1 MDETKINDALDR
13 LETALITYGA
23 SLEKVG
29 GATSTTQEVEPKKE
43 TINIALERTT
53 ALKSFATTYSTLDAR
68 VRNLRE
74 KVKPALLGLIFDLG
88 QELSFLQRKNDDG
101 ALSTTDIALKLSKL
115 EKEIAELEKEPQE
128 EERQPAAV
136 EPIPVNPPSPQS
148 TQEEQKENISPK
160 VHSLEIGTS
169 NVVPN
174 GRGGYSLEREG
185 GRRNGKDLISLEEQK
200 KWDDSIKMLGD
211 HEHDHEAIV
220 RPGVADIQQ
229 AVNGTSETAT
239 GKTPQEA
246 LKNATDKAVNS
257 AIQKFNNGV
266 ADVQKKSDQLDA
278 DTEHGTKP
286 KKQPD

>member
-1 MDETKINDALDR
+1 MHKETPITINITKEVEVGTKSIESDLESIYDKVNMIMRGIQPEANQEADLQPYVDRFSIAMNKIEAYEANSKSRRKLRSSLATLINPLKWLGEDPLLEQPGMDETKINDALDR

-128 EERQPAAV
+128 EETARCRRTYNC
-136 EPIPVNPPSPQS
+136 EPSITSVHTRRTKRKYLTQS
-148 TQEEQKENISPK
+148 TFSRDWHQ
-160 VHSLEIGTS
+160 
-169 NVVPN
+169 
-174 GRGGYSLEREG
+174 
-185 GRRNGKDLISLEEQK
+185 
-200 KWDDSIKMLGD
+200 
-211 HEHDHEAIV
+211 
-220 RPGVADIQQ
+220 
-229 AVNGTSETAT
+229 
-239 GKTPQEA
+239 
-246 LKNATDKAVNS
+246 
-257 AIQKFNNGV
+257 
-266 ADVQKKSDQLDA
+266 
-278 DTEHGTKP
+278 
-286 KKQPD
+286 